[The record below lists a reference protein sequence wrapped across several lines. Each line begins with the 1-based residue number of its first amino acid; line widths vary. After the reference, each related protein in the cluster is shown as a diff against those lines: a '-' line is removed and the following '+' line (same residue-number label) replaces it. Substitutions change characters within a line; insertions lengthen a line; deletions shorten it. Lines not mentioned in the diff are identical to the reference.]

1 MSVREALAALK
12 AEESK
17 GAGGAPF
24 GVEVSL
30 ACVGCGVLPSEMG
43 DGREKHPVCP
53 TCRELKIPATYWC
66 DVNCPGNPGSW
77 QRHTPVHRAVRRQR
91 RRTEDGGVMRQQHRE
106 AAELQAEYAAQTG
119 DAYSELLAKGLRYAA
134 RQDHRRE
141 AYAFREAI
149 ALRPDKPV
157 AYFNLGIALANA
169 AHYAEA
175 AQWFL
180 EAMERF
186 PVGSEGW
193 AEATAQAVLMLTQK
207 ECVDVAKPEWWDDEG
222 LKALS
227 AAVVR
232 AAPDVMHACE
242 MRAAVLRPGAETP
255 TLP

>member
-1 MSVREALAALK
+1 
-12 AEESK
+12 
-17 GAGGAPF
+17 
-24 GVEVSL
+24 
-30 ACVGCGVLPSEMG
+30 
-43 DGREKHPVCP
+43 
-53 TCRELKIPATYWC
+53 
-66 DVNCPGNPGSW
+66 
-77 QRHTPVHRAVRRQR
+77 
-91 RRTEDGGVMRQQHRE
+91 MRC
-106 AAELQAEYAAQTG
+106 
-119 DAYSELLAKGLRYAA
+119 AA

-149 ALRPDKPV
+149 ALRPDEPA
-157 AYFNLGIALANA
+157 AYFNLGSALANA

-180 EAMERF
+180 EAKERF

-193 AEATAQAVLMLTQK
+193 AEATAQAFLMLTQT
-207 ECVDVAKPEWWDDEG
+207 ECDEVAKPEWWDDEG

-242 MRAAVLRPGAETP
+242 MRAAVLSPGAETL